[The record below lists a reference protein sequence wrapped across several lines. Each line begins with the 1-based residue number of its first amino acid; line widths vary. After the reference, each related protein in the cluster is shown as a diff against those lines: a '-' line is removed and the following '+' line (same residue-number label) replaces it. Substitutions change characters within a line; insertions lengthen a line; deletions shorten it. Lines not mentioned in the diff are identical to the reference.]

1 MAISDW
7 RRYISTLVLLPPR
20 PHVVDAHLFL
30 GDNGRNKVAVDIACG
45 TGRDTLYLLEKG
57 YQVYAFDKDIGSLK
71 HLSTHPLACSNPS
84 LDLQLSLFEE
94 YPFPKA
100 NMINASACLFFCKPN
115 EFSILW
121 HNIDAALDV
130 NGIFCGHFLGTNNT
144 DVDTHTDQQIL
155 THSHE
160 DIETLLKKYYIISW
174 KVKKEYSA
182 QLTNKKQRW
191 LVNTLIAMKK

>member
-7 RRYISTLVLLPPR
+7 QRYISTQALLPPR

-30 GDNGRNKVAVDIACG
+30 GNNGRNKVAVDIACG

-57 YQVYAFDKDIGSLK
+57 YQVYAFDKDISSLER
-71 HLSTHPLACSNPS
+71 LSTHPLACSNPS

-100 NMINASACLFFCKPN
+100 NMINASACLFFCKQN

-121 HNIDAALDV
+121 HNINKALDV
-130 NGIFCGHFLGTNNT
+130 NGIFCGHFLGTNTIN
-144 DVDTHTDQQIL
+144 VDTHADQPIL
-155 THSHE
+155 THSQE

-174 KVKKEYSA
+174 KVKKESSA
-182 QLTNKKQRW
+182 QLTGKKQRW